1 MGFQI
6 GAGSIA
12 PSAAANQRANCTVN
26 TCPWRVHLYF
36 SERFVLSHKNTD
48 SSIILTNES
57 TDRFCFSSVGPP
69 SYHFDFTRLT
79 EIPFIFYHIIKTP
92 PDRVIYIPELTA
104 RSINS
109 RNKFLVMKPSSKAS
123 SAVK

>member
-6 GAGSIA
+6 RADSIA
-12 PSAAANQRANCTVN
+12 PSSSTVAK
-26 TCPWRVHLYF
+26 L
-36 SERFVLSHKNTD
+36 
-48 SSIILTNES
+48 IIRES
-57 TDRFCFSSVGPP
+57 KF
-69 SYHFDFTRLT
+69 
-79 EIPFIFYHIIKTP
+79 KTS

-104 RSINS
+104 RSIKS